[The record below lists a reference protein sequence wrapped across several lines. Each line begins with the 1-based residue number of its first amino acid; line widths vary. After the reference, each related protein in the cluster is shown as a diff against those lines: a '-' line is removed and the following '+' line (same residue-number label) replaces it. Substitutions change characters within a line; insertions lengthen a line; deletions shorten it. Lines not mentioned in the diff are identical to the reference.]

1 MTTARHNSDPNETTE
16 VDHDVRRR
24 PARYVVVGNG
34 WRAGY
39 FQRLAQLFP
48 KRLQVTAAVTST
60 AEGTAAA
67 QEQWGVRGAR
77 TIREAVSGD
86 RPDFVVVSVP
96 WSATPGVIRDV
107 VTLDLPVLSETP
119 PASDLPA
126 LLELW
131 SQVGGSGL
139 VQVAEQYPLYP
150 GHAARIK
157 LIKDGVLGTVS
168 NVQVSST
175 HQYHAMAL
183 IRAMLGI
190 GFEDAAVTA
199 HRSEFMLA
207 SPISREGWTM
217 DLTLLPSWNLV
228 SHFDFGG
235 GRTGLYD
242 FTDNQWHNE
251 LRSNRILIRG
261 SLGELVTDHVVR
273 VRDVTTVLESD
284 LVRRQLGVDM
294 NFEGF
299 DLDHITFEGDVVY
312 RNAWQGGRLADDEI
326 AVASLL
332 ERMCAWVRGFGPAPY
347 PLADGCQDHMLALAM
362 DESLATGTAVRTQQQ
377 PWAAAP

>member
-1 MTTARHNSDPNETTE
+1 VA
-16 VDHDVRRR
+16 
-24 PARYVVVGNG
+24 GNG

-39 FQRLAQLFP
+39 FLRLAEIFP
-48 KRLQVTAAVTST
+48 DRLQVTAIVTST
-60 AEGTAAA
+60 VEGRAAA
-67 QEQWGVRGAR
+67 QKRWGVPTAR
-77 TIREAVSGD
+77 SIRDAISGD
-86 RPDFVVVSVP
+86 RPDFVVAAVP
-96 WSATPGVIRDV
+96 WSATPQVIRDAV
-107 VTLDLPVLSETP
+107 ALDIPVMSETP
-119 PASDLPA
+119 PASDLA
-126 LLELW
+126 GLVELW

-150 GHAARIK
+150 GHAARIQ
-157 LIKDGVLGTVS
+157 LIRNGVLGTVS

-183 IRAMLGI
+183 IRIMLGT

-199 HRSEFMLA
+199 HRSEFPLA
-207 SPISREGWTM
+207 SPISRDSWTR
-217 DLTLLPSWNLV
+217 DLTPLPAWNLL
-228 SHFDFGG
+228 SHFDFGA

-251 LRSNRILIRG
+251 LRSNRVLIRG
-261 SLGELVTDHVVR
+261 SLGELVTDHVVH
-273 VRDVTTVLESD
+273 VRDELTVLEAD

-299 DLDHITFEGDVVY
+299 DLDHVTFEGNVVY

-332 ERMCAWVRGFGPAPY
+332 DRMGIWVHGTGPAPY
-347 PLADGCQDHMLALAM
+347 PLAEGCQDHMLALAM
-362 DESLATGTAVRTQQQ
+362 EESLAAGATVRTERQ
-377 PWAAAP
+377 PWAS